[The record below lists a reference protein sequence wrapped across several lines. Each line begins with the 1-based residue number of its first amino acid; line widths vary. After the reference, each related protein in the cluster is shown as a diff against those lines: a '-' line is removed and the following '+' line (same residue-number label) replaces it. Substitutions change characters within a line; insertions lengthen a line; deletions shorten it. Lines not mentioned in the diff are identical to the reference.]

1 MALALDPVVLVA
13 AQALLAVVFGL
24 SAAGKLRAWD
34 AFVGIVE
41 NYRILPHIVVRPVAR
56 TLPLAE
62 LAVAVGVLFAGTRRY
77 AAIAAIVLLAVFTI
91 AITVNL
97 ARGRRHIDCGCFGFG
112 PSSRQ
117 TLSWWLV
124 ARNGAL
130 MVLAAILVPAV
141 ALARAAHALD
151 VVTGIAGATG
161 IVVLYLTVTQ
171 LRAVIAAGAG
181 TPIRTNEARS
191 HD

>member
-1 MALALDPVVLVA
+1 MALALDPVVMVA
-13 AQALLAVVFGL
+13 AQVVLAAVFAL
-24 SAAGKLRAWD
+24 SAVGKLRAWD

-41 NYRILPHIVVRPVAR
+41 NYQILPRVAVRPVAYA
-56 TLPLAE
+56 LPVAE
-62 LAVAVGVLFAGTRRY
+62 LAVAVGVLFATTRRY
-77 AAIAAIVLLAVFTI
+77 AAIAALVLLAVFSV

-97 ARGRRHIDCGCFGFG
+97 GRGRRHIDCGCFGFG
-112 PSSRQ
+112 PSARQ

-130 MVLAAILVPAV
+130 IALAAILVPAV
-141 ALARAAHALD
+141 TLARPAHALD
-151 VVTGIAGATG
+151 LVTGIAGAAG
-161 IVVLYLTVTQ
+161 IVVLYLTLTQ